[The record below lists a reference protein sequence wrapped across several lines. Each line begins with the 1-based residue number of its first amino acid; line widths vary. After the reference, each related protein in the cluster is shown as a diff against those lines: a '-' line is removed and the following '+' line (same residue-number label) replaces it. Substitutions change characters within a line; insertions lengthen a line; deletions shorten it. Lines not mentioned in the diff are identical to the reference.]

1 MPAKTAKT
9 AKTAKKPAAKKTPAK
24 KLPVLTIE
32 DILRQAIT
40 LVASEEPVLA
50 DLSDKERSLLV
61 REVLSEHDDA
71 LAAVIRGHVLAAFID
86 LFEDEDDEDEDEDDE
101 DEDEDD
107 DDDDDDDDEDDDDED
122 DEDEDDEDDDDE

>member
-1 MPAKTAKT
+1 MPAKKT
-9 AKTAKKPAAKKTPAK
+9 TAKKPAAK

-86 LFEDEDDEDEDEDDE
+86 LFEDEEDDEDEDEDEDEDDE
-101 DEDEDD
+101 DEE
-107 DDDDDDDDEDDDDED
+107 
-122 DEDEDDEDDDDE
+122 DEDEDDEE

>member
-1 MPAKTAKT
+1 MP
-9 AKTAKKPAAKKTPAK
+9 AKKPAKKPPAKKTAAKKTAK

-40 LVASEEPVLA
+40 LVAAEEPVLA

-86 LFEDEDDEDEDEDDE
+86 LFEDEEDDEDEDEDDE
-101 DEDEDD
+101 DDED
-107 DDDDDDDDEDDDDED
+107 
-122 DEDEDDEDDDDE
+122 

>member
-1 MPAKTAKT
+1 MP
-9 AKTAKKPAAKKTPAK
+9 AKKPAKKPAAK

-86 LFEDEDDEDEDEDDE
+86 LFEDEEDDEDEDEDEDDE
-101 DEDEDD
+101 DEEDE
-107 DDDDDDDDEDDDDED
+107 
-122 DEDEDDEDDDDE
+122 DEDEDDEE

>member
-1 MPAKTAKT
+1 MPAKKT
-9 AKTAKKPAAKKTPAK
+9 TAKKPAAK

-86 LFEDEDDEDEDEDDE
+86 LFEDEDEDEDDEDEDEDEDEDDE
-101 DEDEDD
+101 DEDED
-107 DDDDDDDDEDDDDED
+107 ED
-122 DEDEDDEDDDDE
+122 DEE

>member
-1 MPAKTAKT
+1 MPAKKT
-9 AKTAKKPAAKKTPAK
+9 AAKKPAAK

-86 LFEDEDDEDEDEDDE
+86 LFEDEEDDEDEDEDDE
-101 DEDEDD
+101 DEEDE
-107 DDDDDDDDEDDDDED
+107 
-122 DEDEDDEDDDDE
+122 DEDEDDEDDEE

>member
-1 MPAKTAKT
+1 MP
-9 AKTAKKPAAKKTPAK
+9 AKKPAKKPAAK

-86 LFEDEDDEDEDEDDE
+86 LFEDEDEDEDDEDEDEDEDEDDE
-101 DEDEDD
+101 DEDED
-107 DDDDDDDDEDDDDED
+107 ED
-122 DEDEDDEDDDDE
+122 DEE

>member
-1 MPAKTAKT
+1 MPAKKT
-9 AKTAKKPAAKKTPAK
+9 TAKKPAAK

-86 LFEDEDDEDEDEDDE
+86 LFEDEEDDEDEDEDEDDE
-101 DEDEDD
+101 DEEDE
-107 DDDDDDDDEDDDDED
+107 
-122 DEDEDDEDDDDE
+122 DEDEDDEE

>member
-1 MPAKTAKT
+1 MP
-9 AKTAKKPAAKKTPAK
+9 AKKPAKKPTKKPAAK

-86 LFEDEDDEDEDEDDE
+86 LFEDEEDDEDEDEDDEDDEDEDEDDE
-101 DEDEDD
+101 DEDED
-107 DDDDDDDDEDDDDED
+107 ED
-122 DEDEDDEDDDDE
+122 DEE